1 MKKLRTRL
9 RGIYVICLV
18 LFGNSA
24 NVAGA
29 RFLYAGVCMFVAG
42 TALHFFA
49 CGYLKK
55 ERELITAGPYAF
67 VRNPFYVANFLSDL
81 GLGLIAFHQLIVPL
95 YMALFYLIVI
105 PRRVKMEEA
114 SLAAIF
120 GDEYEQYKRLVCRFA
135 PFIKT
140 MPKEL
145 RRGGF
150 SAQVL
155 INNQEIPRA
164 INSLNLPP
172 LLLVGTGIRDSGL
185 TPDYSIL
192 AAAVCIIYV
201 SSALLRR
208 YLKRY
213 RK

>member
-9 RGIYVICLV
+9 RGIYVICLI
-18 LFGNSA
+18 LFGS
-24 NVAGA
+24 VTDE
-29 RFLYAGVCMFVAG
+29 RFLYAGVCVLVAAA
-42 TALHFFA
+42 ALHFLA

-67 VRNPFYVANFLSDL
+67 VRNPFYVANFFLDL
-81 GLGLIAFHQLIVPL
+81 GLGLIVFHHIVVPV

-105 PRRVKMEEA
+105 PRRARMEES

-120 GDEYEQYKRLVCRFA
+120 GREYEQYQKLVYRFV
-135 PFIKT
+135 PFVGA

-145 RRGGF
+145 RKGRF

-192 AAAVCIIYV
+192 AAAVCTIYLIG
-201 SSALLRR
+201 ALLRR

-213 RK
+213 KK